1 MRGTVIDYMHGILL
15 GVTKTLLH
23 LWIDNEHKGERFYIG
38 NKVAS
43 VLFVFAHVS
52 IGINLESYLSFL
64 ERADRPM
71 PL

>member
-1 MRGTVIDYMHGILL
+1 MHGVLL
-15 GVTKTLLH
+15 EVTKTLSH
-23 LWIDNEHKGERFYIG
+23 RWIDKEHKGERFYIAD
-38 NKVAS
+38 KVAS
-43 VLFVFAHVS
+43 LSICCAHVT